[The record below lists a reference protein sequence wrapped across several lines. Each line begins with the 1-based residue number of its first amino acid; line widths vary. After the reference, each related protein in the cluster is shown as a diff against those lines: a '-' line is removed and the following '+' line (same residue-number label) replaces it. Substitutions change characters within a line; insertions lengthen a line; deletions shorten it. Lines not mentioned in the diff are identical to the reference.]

1 MNRRVSESGFT
12 LLEILV
18 ASMLMAMLI
27 TILTMVFNSSSIAWN
42 TGKANVTEMDS
53 VRREMSVATIQADNA
68 VPGVEV
74 DGQGKVELESWGYL
88 VGPWDEEKGGLRQR
102 TVIPPSGK
110 VGAVLKKPEIK
121 PDSGQEKG
129 TWLYKENDK
138 LWATLTGNASAENK
152 KGNARDCVV
161 GVWSYGPDGRP
172 NTGDDIS
179 TWPDAD

>member
-1 MNRRVSESGFT
+1 MNRRGSQSGFT

-42 TGKANVTEMDS
+42 TGKANITEMDS
-53 VRREMSVATIQADNA
+53 VRRKMSVATIQADNA

-74 DGQGKVELESWGYL
+74 DGQGKVNVHSWGYV
-88 VGPWDEEKGGLRQR
+88 VGPWDEKGELRQR
-102 TVIPPSGK
+102 AVIAANDQIGTLTMPQ
-110 VGAVLKKPEIK
+110 LKP
-121 PDSGQEKG
+121 EKG
-129 TWLYKENDK
+129 TWLYKDK
-138 LWATLTGNASAENK
+138 DELWATLTDNVRAENK
-152 KGNARDCVV
+152 RGNARDCVV